1 MISLVKRWFLRVSII
16 LSVVGPGIIAG
27 TADNDAG
34 GITTYSVVGAHYG
47 YQMLWLLPL
56 VGLVLWLTQDMGARL
71 GLVTGKGLAALIREN
86 FSIRLTVLVILLT
99 SVSNWLNVVAEFAGV
114 ASVAQL
120 YHIPKT
126 LLVAVAAFAISFVV
140 IKGNFQ
146 IVQRVFLTSSVLYL
160 AYLIAGWKANPDW
173 TTIFHSSFTPHFSL
187 ESGFLFTAIAL
198 VGTTVTAWGQFF
210 IQSYYVDKGVKDTDI
225 GLMRWDI
232 TAGTLWTVVV
242 AFFIVVATA
251 STLYPK
257 GIQIYDASQ
266 AAAALEPFAGYLA
279 KHLFAWGLLNA
290 SLLGAGVVTIATSYL
305 ITEAFGWEG
314 KVDLGLRESPVFYKL
329 FLFFIVSASLFVLIP
344 SIPLVPTIVFS
355 QALNA
360 MVLPLLFICMTVLLN
375 RKDIMGTGVNSPMN
389 NSIIIIAIAVVCVL
403 NISYCY
409 SLITQFLKLL

>member
-1 MISLVKRWFLRVSII
+1 MVPIFKRWLLRASII
-16 LSVVGPGIIAG
+16 LSVVGPGIISG

-34 GITTYSVVGAHYG
+34 GITTYSIVGAHYG

-86 FSIRLTVLVILLT
+86 FSIRLTVIVIILT
-99 SVSNWLNVVAEFAGV
+99 GISNWMNIVAEFAGV
-114 ASVAQL
+114 ASVANL
-120 YHIPKT
+120 YHFPKT
-126 LLVAVAAFAISFVV
+126 LLVAIAAAAISFVV

-160 AYLIAGWKANPDW
+160 AYVIAGLKANPDW
-173 TTIFHSSFTPHFSL
+173 AAVVKGSFIPHFSL
-187 ESGFLFTAIAL
+187 EHGFLFTAIAL

-210 IQSYYVDKGVKDTDI
+210 IQSYYVDKGVKDADI
-225 GLMRWDI
+225 KLMRWDI
-232 TAGTLWTVVV
+232 TAGTLWTILV

-257 GIQIYDASQ
+257 GIQINDAAQ

-314 KVDLGLRESPVFYKL
+314 KVNLGLRESPAFYKL
-329 FLFFIVSASLFVLIP
+329 FLFFIITAGLFVLIP

-360 MVLPLLFICMTVLLN
+360 MVLPLLFICMMVLLN
-375 RKDIMGTGVNSPMN
+375 RKDIMGTKTNSRLN
-389 NSIIIIAIAVVCVL
+389 NVLVLAAIFLVSAL

-409 SLITQFLKLL
+409 ALVSQFLKIL